1 MKRSTNHILT
11 THTGS
16 LPRPSDLVDMVLRK
30 EEKQPVDED
39 VLAMRVRSAVAEVVR
54 RQAEVGV
61 TVLNDGEQ
69 GKPGYSTYMKDRL
82 TGFEGESTA
91 AAVSGEA
98 KDFPEYTAHRTGRAA
113 PKRPSCA
120 GPIAW
125 KDRDAVRKEIENLQ
139 AAVKEVQAE
148 EVFMTA
154 ASPGVVPHFMKDQYY
169 GSEEKYLYALAD
181 ALKEEYDAI
190 HRAGFVLQV
199 DCPDLCM
206 SRHNRFSDLSTKE
219 FKKIAELHVAA
230 LNHALRD
237 IPADRV
243 RLHMCWGNY
252 EGPHHLDIPLTEII
266 DVALKA
272 KVGALSFEGANPRH
286 EHEWVVFKEFHLP
299 DGLAIIPGVIDST
312 TNFVEHPELVAQR
325 IVRYA
330 EVVGPR
336 ERHRGHRLR
345 LRHLRARKADHRSAH
360 RVGQTQV
367 AGRGRG
373 HRLKETLELAGIKSL
388 GQLPSHRRIQTG
400 ASVSAQNPLRCSR
413 GSRCGGAAALT
424 IETERKRLNGWND
437 WNGIHC
443 EQGIFVSIVIN
454 TKAKSETPKPFI
466 PYLSFIPLPLSF
478 L

>member
-1 MKRSTNHILT
+1 MKRSTDHILT

-16 LPRPSDLVDMVLRK
+16 LPRPWDLVEMVLRR
-30 EEKQPVDED
+30 EAKQPVDEE
-39 VLAMRVRSAVAEVVR
+39 VFAMRVRSAVAEVVQ
-54 RQAEVGV
+54 RQAEVGIS
-61 TVLNDGEQ
+61 VLNDGEQ

-98 KDFPEYTAHRTGRAA
+98 KDFPEYSARRAGRAS
-113 PKRPSCA
+113 PVRPACA

-125 KDRDAVRKEIENLQ
+125 KDRDAVRKDIENLK
-139 AAVKEVQAE
+139 AAVEEVEAE
-148 EVFMTA
+148 DVFMTA

-169 GSEEKYLYALAD
+169 GSEEKYLNALVD
-181 ALKEEYDAI
+181 TLKEEYDAI
-190 HRAGFVLQV
+190 YRAGLVLQL

-219 FKKIAELHVAA
+219 FKKVAELHVAA

-252 EGPHHLDIPLTEII
+252 EGPHHLDIPLNEII

-286 EHEWVVFKEFHLP
+286 EHEWVVFEEFHLP
-299 DGLAIIPGVIDST
+299 DGLVIIPGVIDST

-330 EVVGPR
+330 EVVGRENVIAGTDCGFGTFVRTEPTIDPR
-336 ERHRGHRLR
+336 IAWAKL
-345 LRHLRARKADHRSAH
+345 
-360 RVGQTQV
+360 
-367 AGRGRG
+367 
-373 HRLKETLELAGIKSL
+373 KSL
-388 GQLPSHRRIQTG
+388 
-400 ASVSAQNPLRCSR
+400 AE
-413 GSRCGGAAALT
+413 GAAIAS
-424 IETERKRLNGWND
+424 ERLWN
-437 WNGIHC
+437 
-443 EQGIFVSIVIN
+443 
-454 TKAKSETPKPFI
+454 
-466 PYLSFIPLPLSF
+466 
-478 L
+478 